1 MTSKNNTNSNNNI
14 NNNNNQESKSNRLN
28 LFKFSKKKEANF
40 NDEDA
45 DIEKQLQTLTVRP
58 ISRRHSK
65 TSTLSRQFSR
75 SHEVINFLLFS
86 LSRNVFVIAYYIIEI
101 INHYKKAK

>member
-14 NNNNNQESKSNRLN
+14 NNNNNNQESKSNRLN
-28 LFKFSKKKEANF
+28 LFKFSRKKEVNF

-75 SHEVINFLLFS
+75 SHEVINFLYS
-86 LSRNVFVIAYYIIEI
+86 LSLYIYYMKNVFVIACTI
-101 INHYKKAK
+101 